1 MSNDLNLHQWLLSVN
16 NQFSVSANTLYEW
29 NIDGLFEQEVMNK
42 LNHITIVTN
51 SYMTNHKLSHP
62 EIVELIVT
70 GFSSKLKAWWD
81 KHLTNESKELI
92 KTAVKKDDDGNPIFN
107 E

>member
-1 MSNDLNLHQWLLSVN
+1 
-16 NQFSVSANTLYEW
+16 
-29 NIDGLFEQEVMNK
+29 
-42 LNHITIVTN
+42 
-51 SYMTNHKLSHP
+51 MTNHKLSHP

-70 GFSSKLKAWWD
+70 GFSSKLKTWWD
-81 KHLTNESKELI
+81 KHLTDESKELI

>member
-29 NIDGLFEQEVMNK
+29 NIDGLSEQEAMNK

-70 GFSSKLKAWWD
+70 GFSSKLKAW
-81 KHLTNESKELI
+81 
-92 KTAVKKDDDGNPIFN
+92 
-107 E
+107 